1 MKSFNELT
9 KKIEQYLIGITLLI
23 IAAILFINIVLRLFN
38 ASLIW
43 SEEVARYAIVWV
55 TFVGVAVCVYKGA
68 HIGVDVILN
77 LFKERGKKNVILIT
91 LIMSILFTLAFTYYS
106 LQFTLK
112 IASTNQLS
120 STLGIPMV
128 YVYASM
134 PVGGALTLI
143 RYIQEFVSKLKEG
156 EKN

>member
-9 KKIEQYLIGITLLI
+9 KKIEQYLIGITLLVV
-23 IAAILFINIVLRLFN
+23 AAILFINIVLRLFN

-55 TFVGVAVCVYKGA
+55 TFIGVAVCVYKGA

-77 LFKERGKKNVILIT
+77 LFQERGKKNVVLIT

-106 LQFTLK
+106 MQFTLK